1 MSNTKP
7 AKEIYEWINE
17 KQTLKSS
24 LTQSTIIYLHQTIH
38 STVKDGELT

>member
-24 LTQSTIIYLHQTIH
+24 H
-38 STVKDGELT
+38 SKYDNIPTPNYTFNGKGRELT